1 MILNINEIKP
11 YLRKN
16 KPQLLSGQSAILKKL
31 RWEFNSLLRRN
42 KKIKPVNV
50 NKILIKIKIKINNI
64 SLTEKQK

>member
-50 NKILIKIKIKINNI
+50 NKILIKINNI